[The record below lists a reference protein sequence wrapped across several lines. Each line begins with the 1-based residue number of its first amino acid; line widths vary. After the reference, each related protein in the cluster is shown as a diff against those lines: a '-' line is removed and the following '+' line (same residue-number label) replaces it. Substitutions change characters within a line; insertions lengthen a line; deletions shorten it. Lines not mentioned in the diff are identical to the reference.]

1 MVREALAYICHV
13 THSFTSVQIINHIA
27 LRKVSHILSLSK
39 IPVCLPNLVFIAI
52 NIFEPF
58 INPTTCTLLC
68 KAYFKCSFEVP
79 SVSIQA
85 FTLVC
90 SQVLAGHV
98 SSSIVADGATSGVLA
113 LCTHSLCT
121 HSIPYKRRALP
132 TPLCFLLF
140 LPPVNLPH
148 EFCDFVLPF
157 DSNLPRLSSHCC

>member
-1 MVREALAYICHV
+1 MVREALACICHV

-27 LRKVSHILSLSK
+27 LRKVSHILSLLK
-39 IPVCLPNLVFIAI
+39 IPVCLPNLAFIAI
-52 NIFEPF
+52 NSFEPF
-58 INPTTCTLLC
+58 INPTACTLLC

-98 SSSIVADGATSGVLA
+98 GSSTVADGATSGALT
-113 LCTHSLCT
+113 LCTHY
-121 HSIPYKRRALP
+121 IPYKRRDLP
-132 TPLCFLLF
+132 APLSFLLF
-140 LPPVNLPH
+140 LPPVNLPR

-157 DSNLPRLSSHCC
+157 DSNLPRLSSHCY